1 MKIIRLARWRS
12 KDKRGRGRAA
22 SNTREKEE
30 KQEAPGVSGNKGI
43 SIWPLTFSCFLGTW
57 EQRKIKLGTREQ
69 KHILGNREHQN
80 RRNTFRELGNVTQGK
95 YLPSL
100 GRPLGYPPSCRS
112 RPELLRSFSPTF
124 LSLKYPWGDPVRGTL
139 NNFKAGLTKEEHE

>member
-1 MKIIRLARWRS
+1 MV
-12 KDKRGRGRAA
+12 

-30 KQEAPGVSGNKGI
+30 KQEAPPRSFREQGNMAI
-43 SIWPLTFSCFLGTW
+43 NFLVAW
-57 EQRKIKLGTREQ
+57 EQKENKTGNTGTKAYFRQQGTPKSKKYFQGTREV
-69 KHILGNREHQN
+69 RE
-80 RRNTFRELGNVTQGK
+80 RNTRK

-112 RPELLRSFSPTF
+112 RLERLHSFSPTF

-139 NNFKAGLTKEEHE
+139 NNIKAG